1 MKKINEKCN
10 SELNI
15 IYTGWADYSYQ
26 MSKNNPTRKFLME
39 APTFFKKNDIKYYD
53 LTDQMTLVHKN
64 FNDYLIPM
72 DAHPNEKGHKIIAE
86 KIIENIK
93 LN

>member
-1 MKKINEKCN
+1 MRI
-10 SELNI
+10 
-15 IYTGWADYSYQ
+15 
-26 MSKNNPTRKFLME
+26 
-39 APTFFKKNDIKYYD
+39 
-53 LTDQMTLVHKN
+53 VHKN

-72 DAHPNEKGHKIIAE
+72 DHHPNEKGHKIIAE